1 MEMKR
6 TLYKNGK
13 LAVKGELIQRDM
25 LVEDG
30 IIRAIEP
37 VIRCTDAAIVDL
49 DGHRVFPKL
58 IEVHSHGAF
67 GIDFSIDTA
76 ETFDHLVSFYRSH
89 HTGTIFPT
97 LMTDSTEKMCAQMDE
112 VVKCAA
118 RNHEIKGIHAEGP
131 FLSYE
136 YKGATPRQYIQM
148 PNLATAQKLIDH
160 GQGLLKLVT
169 VAPELPNALEI
180 VKFFVSNGVKVN
192 LGHTGATYE
201 QTMACLD
208 AGADGFTH
216 TFNGMRLMHQHQ
228 LGAGGCAML
237 SDAYCEIIC
246 DGRHLNRHTVELLL
260 KVKGLEKLLLVTD
273 SMMAAGMP
281 DGEYRLGS
289 LDIVVIDGDARTKG
303 EDSRAGSTLLSDEA
317 VKNFAAFT
325 GIPMEKAIL
334 AMTENPAKR
343 FGLNT
348 GSLEVGKLAE
358 FYIEE

>member
-1 MEMKR
+1 MKR
-6 TLYKNGK
+6 TIYKNGK
-13 LAVKGELIQRDM
+13 LSVHGTLTAGDLC
-25 LVEDG
+25 VENG
-30 IIRAIEP
+30 IICAIAP
-37 VIRCTDAAIVDL
+37 VINCKDAEIIDL
-49 DGHRVFPKL
+49 GGCRVYPKL
-58 IEVHSHGAF
+58 IEEHSHGAA
-67 GIDFSIDTA
+67 GMDFSIDTA
-76 ETFDHLVSFYRSH
+76 ETFDSLIAFYRTH
-89 HTGTIFPT
+89 HVGTLFPT
-97 LMTDSTEKMCAQMDE
+97 LMTDSTEKMCAQLDE
-112 VVKCAA
+112 VVKSAG
-118 RNHEIKGIHAEGP
+118 RNPEIKGIHVEGP

-148 PNLATAQKLIDH
+148 PNFDTAEKLIDH

-169 VAPELPNALEI
+169 VAPELPGALEI

-237 SDAYCEIIC
+237 SDAYCEAIC

-260 KVKGLEKLLLVTD
+260 KVKGLDNLILITD

-289 LDIVVIDGDARTKG
+289 LDIVVMDGDARTKG
-303 EDSRAGSTLLSDEA
+303 EDSRAGSTLLPYA
-317 VKNFAAFT
+317 GVKNFAAFT
-325 GIPMEKAIL
+325 GLPEEKAIL

-358 FYIEE
+358 FFIE